1 MRGLAQG
8 WAWKIWIG
16 AGFAALMA
24 ALPWSRA
31 PAARPVQAAATAAH
45 EAGPIGG
52 APAPRRG
59 DDAGAPAAAP
69 AAAAPAAGE
78 GGYALSEGP
87 RYRPP
92 AAPGYPTSSGYTDF
106 SSVEVGD
113 VDGDGRVDVVA
124 TTLDHRVQVF
134 LQQAQGG
141 LRLPPLEWRYPS
153 SLQRPVRLLLVDL
166 NADGAM
172 DIVTERSPMN
182 PGQSVASDA
191 NVLLSDGRG
200 GFLAPQAFPVGS
212 SMDQWTGLDVDHDG
226 HQDILGIVPNPIEAC
241 RYFPEQRDDCSLL
254 RVLYGDGR
262 GGIRAVAA
270 LPFNGAQVRIEAIR
284 DFDGDGLRD
293 VLYSDTTRANGTR
306 RLHWLPQLAQGGFG
320 PAATLIDWF
329 PSWPAKDVAFGDFNG
344 DGRLDMLSAGGN
356 PDMSRLYLQSAD
368 GSFGP
373 GLPHPAVEGVKSRL
387 LADDFDGDGRTDLVS
402 IRQVVYVENGG
413 EDALVYNLQRDGAL
427 GPTQWNGTSRTLY
440 QRTPGF
446 RQIDYGDFNSDGCL
460 DVVVSTSDQG
470 LAFYYGSGCQQ
481 AAIVSQDCRLEQNQS
496 LTAASAAMVSPPA
509 AQSPLPVQK
518 PAQVQRQVRI
528 ADPARSERQS
538 QAQRKALWQQR
549 RQMLQRRQALAQQR
563 QFQGQG
569 RRGGLSR
576 RFTAAPARTPM
587 RLLRYWRKR

>member
-1 MRGLAQG
+1 MHGLAHG

-24 ALPWSRA
+24 AVPWSRA
-31 PAARPVQAAATAAH
+31 PAARPVPATATAVP

-52 APAPRRG
+52 GPAPSR
-59 DDAGAPAAAP
+59 DVGAPLAAASP
-69 AAAAPAAGE
+69 ATAASAVGA
-78 GGYALSEGP
+78 GGYALTEGP

-92 AAPGYPTSSGYTDF
+92 AAPGSPTSSGYTDF

-113 VDGDGRVDVVA
+113 VNGDGRADVVA
-124 TTLDHRVQVF
+124 TTLDHRVLVF

-141 LRLPPLEWRYPS
+141 LSLPPREWRYPS
-153 SLQRPVRLLLVDL
+153 ALARPVRLLLVDL
-166 NADGAM
+166 NGDGAM

-182 PGQSVASDA
+182 PSQTVPSDA
-191 NVLLSDGRG
+191 NVLLSDGQG
-200 GFLAPQAFPVGS
+200 GFLAPQAFPTGS
-212 SMDQWTGLDVDHDG
+212 SMDQWTGVDVDRDG
-226 HQDILGIVPNPIEAC
+226 RQDIIGIAFDPSQAC
-241 RYFPEQRDDCSLL
+241 RFPSQRNDCWLL

-262 GGIRAVAA
+262 GGIRGTAA
-270 LPFNGAQVRIEAIR
+270 LPFNGAEVRIEAIR

-293 VLYSDTTRANGTR
+293 ILYSSVTAANSTR
-306 RLHWLPQLAQGGFG
+306 RLYWLPQLAQGGFG

-329 PSWPAKDVAFGDFNG
+329 PGLPAKDTAFGDFDG
-344 DGRLDMLSAGGN
+344 DGRLDMLVTSPN
-356 PDMSRLYLQSAD
+356 PGQALMYLQSAN
-368 GSFGP
+368 GGFQAGQ
-373 GLPHPAVEGVKSRL
+373 PHAATQEPKSRL

-402 IRQVVYVENGG
+402 IRQVVYNDTGG

-427 GPTQWNGTSRTLY
+427 APSQWNGTSRTLN
-440 QRTPGF
+440 QRTRDF
-446 RQIDYGDFNSDGCL
+446 RQIDYGDFNGDGCL
-460 DVVVSTSDQG
+460 DVVAATSDQG

-481 AAIVSQDCRLEQNQS
+481 AAISSQDCRIEQNQP

-509 AQSPLPVQK
+509 AQSPLPVNK
-518 PAQVQRQVRI
+518 PAQVPRQVRI
-528 ADPARSERQS
+528 LDPSRSERQG
-538 QAQRKALWQQR
+538 QTQRQTQWQR

-563 QFQGQG
+563 QFQGQN